1 MRANEGPG
9 GAAWTVVLAMT
20 LALAACDG
28 GTPAPEDAGEA
39 DAVESAPTAAERTP
53 ATVDTSAPSP
63 GSLLAIM
70 IDLEKDMAGVA
81 HGIWWTD
88 WEAIATSA
96 TGIAE
101 HPQIPDEGRATIA
114 GTLGEEM
121 SAFAGLDGAVH
132 DASVRIREAAAA
144 EDLEGVLEAWQT
156 AQDGCVE
163 CHQRFR
169 DRLKP
174 VLSGAASSEA
184 GDEPGG

>member
-1 MRANEGPG
+1 MGVNEGTGAAARTILLALTLSVAACGG
-9 GAAWTVVLAMT
+9 GA
-20 LALAACDG
+20 
-28 GTPAPEDAGEA
+28 PAPEDGGEA
-39 DAVESAPTAAERTP
+39 DAVEGAPATAERTP
-53 ATVDTSAPSP
+53 ATVDTTAPPP
-63 GSLLAIM
+63 GSLLGIM

-88 WEAIATSA
+88 WEAIAASA

-114 GTLGEEM
+114 ETLGAEM

-174 VLSGAASSEA
+174 VLSGARSS
-184 GDEPGG
+184 GS